1 MGAMDTEKM
10 TLDDIPE
17 EFLEVMARELQFSAP
32 WQYDPDQGTYRDP
45 DDYPIAASPEKDDP
59 SRTRDVL
66 QELCFQKATR
76 NPQVATAIRG
86 LVGRLAGFGFST
98 TSEVKEIQD
107 VIEEVEL
114 DPRNRL
120 YNFWPKYVA
129 RSAIEGELFLCLTC
143 HKDGF
148 IEVDFVDPAAIQ
160 GEDDY
165 GILFHPAKTVTPLVY
180 NVRYTDDNGLYIDEQ
195 IPSIFIARYPEW
207 LRIAS
212 KMKGFSE
219 DKLKSSRSP
228 NAKFKPLG
236 GFYRFIVSWD
246 KSMITKRNIGHVR
259 TVLQWIEH
267 YELLKK
273 YEIDWKKSVGSY
285 VWAVQ
290 FSDVKSWI
298 QWLKMSDAD
307 RRKTGIAAKKTP
319 GGTMVLGPNMDL
331 KVLNPNLPNISESDT
346 DILHM
351 VTSGL
356 NEPEDVA
363 TGQSKGTFASVK
375 ESRGP
380 MSDRISDEVSYFE
393 RFMRYD
399 FWGSVFF
406 LKSKI
411 SGFPE
416 SFKMEA
422 AIAFKDNEPVF
433 KTVDR
438 KPQDLIDINFPTSE
452 INDLEARARA
462 LLGVK
467 HAALSDTMGVPMS
480 EIARKMGFGNY
491 ASLRLKYEAEKKKYP
506 ELPLMLDA
514 ESIQEQEQAEPA
526 RNDDNEEDDDM
537 AKKPIVPPVKGKGV
551 PKQDSSGKG
560 VRANKGRGGTPIEEQ
575 QKVGKGKKK

>member
-1 MGAMDTEKM
+1 MAKKQDQLTM
-10 TLDDIPE
+10 DDIPDKY
-17 EFLEVMARELQFSAP
+17 LEVVAREMQFSAP
-32 WQYDPDQGTYRDP
+32 WQYDPDQGTYRNP
-45 DDYPIAASPEKDDP
+45 DEYPVVASPEKDDP

-66 QELCFQKATR
+66 QELCFEKATR

-107 VIEEVEL
+107 VIEEIEL

-129 RSAIEGELFLCLTC
+129 RSFIEGELFLCLTC
-143 HKDGF
+143 HADGF

-165 GILFHPAKTVTPLVY
+165 GIIFHPKKTVTPLVY
-180 NVRYTDDNGLYIDEQ
+180 NVRYETEREYVDEQ
-195 IPSIFIARYPEW
+195 IPSIFIAKYPEW
-207 LRIAS
+207 LKVAS
-212 KMKGFSE
+212 KLRGYSE
-219 DKLKSSRSP
+219 EKLKSSRSSA
-228 NAKFKPLG
+228 AKFKGVG

-273 YEIDWKKSVGSY
+273 YEIDWKKSVGAY
-285 VWAVQ
+285 VWTVQ

-298 QWLKMSDAD
+298 QWLKMDDAD

-319 GGTMVLGPNMDL
+319 GGTMILGPNMEM

-380 MSDRISDEVSYFE
+380 MSDRISDEVAYFE
-393 RFMRYD
+393 RFLKYD
-399 FWGSVFF
+399 FWGNVFF
-406 LKSKI
+406 LKSKL

-416 SFKMEA
+416 TFKVEEAVSFTE
-422 AIAFKDNEPVF
+422 NEPVF
-433 KTVDR
+433 KSVVKR
-438 KPQDLIDINFPTSE
+438 PEQLIDINFPTSE

-467 HAALSDTMGVPMS
+467 HAALSDTLGIPLS
-480 EIARKMGFGNY
+480 EIAKKMGFGNY
-491 ASLRLKYEAEKKKYP
+491 ANLRLRYEAEKNKYP
-506 ELPLMLDA
+506 ELPLVLDA
-514 ESIQEQEQAEPA
+514 ESIQEQVQAEPA
-526 RNDDNEEDDDM
+526 RNQNDEEDKDM
-537 AKKPIVPPVKGKGV
+537 AGKAKAGV
-551 PKQDSSGKG
+551 PKKDGSGKG
-560 VRANKGRGGTPIEEQ
+560 QRANQGRGGTPPAQQ
-575 QKVGKGKKK
+575 QKVGKGKGK